1 MEWEPEQYV
10 NKQSYKV
17 DGFYTNG
24 DEEQQIISVYKLGA
38 NGIFAIKDLY
48 RYCLPWHRTSVST
61 VSYKGPPHIM
71 IVTTTSQW
79 DSQSVLF
86 PPLCNA
92 WHYKWKYRDF
102 RTLPWKM

>member
-1 MEWEPEQYV
+1 MKCMMEWEPEQYV

-48 RYCLPWHRTSVST
+48 RFVSPVTSDL
-61 VSYKGPPHIM
+61 GFNGLI
-71 IVTTTSQW
+71 
-79 DSQSVLF
+79 
-86 PPLCNA
+86 
-92 WHYKWKYRDF
+92 
-102 RTLPWKM
+102 